1 MTILIA
7 GDIVTGTFHCKK
19 SETNSR
25 ELDVE
30 IHYSVNKPDSG
41 HAGLGNVTVQMY
53 KVR

>member
-30 IHYSVNKPDSG
+30 IHYLVKKPNGD